1 MFGVPRGAS
10 KHARPRLG
18 NWVLSI
24 VSWFGQWVTLD
35 IMLDELSKTRAGTLI
50 CLQMGVMESR
60 RSRIGSSSPGYIYL
74 ECPESQAGLHR
85 LKQFSVKSSGSQ

>member
-1 MFGVPRGAS
+1 VFGVPRGAS

-35 IMLDELSKTRAGTLI
+35 IMLDELCKTRAGTLI

-60 RSRIGSSSPGYIYL
+60 RSRIGTCSGVTCAL
-74 ECPESQAGLHR
+74 NAR
-85 LKQFSVKSSGSQ
+85 RVKQVSID